1 MSGQG
6 FSSQATDRQTM
17 DVDIVCVGFGPAT
30 AGFLTTLSRQLVNPD
45 GTPAIESPSNPGL
58 PLQVMCYERAD
69 DVSFGVSGVVT
80 RARGIRASLPDLDP
94 SQIPMAVTVKQE
106 KVAYLLDPNHA
117 SRRSATM
124 NFGDGLIRSLGMAKD
139 HAVELPYIPP
149 FLHKE
154 GGLVMSLGQFL
165 QHIGTEL
172 MSSGAVQVWP
182 GMPVQE
188 ALIEGELVAGIRL
201 TDQGVDKDGNPEA
214 TFLPGMDVRAALTVV
229 GDGRWL
235 P

>member
-1 MSGQG
+1 MSG
-6 FSSQATDRQTM
+6 AEVDRQTM

-106 KVAYLLDPNHA
+106 KVATCWTRAMPA
-117 SRRSATM
+117 GAPPQCTSAT
-124 NFGDGLIRSLGMAKD
+124 
-139 HAVELPYIPP
+139 V
-149 FLHKE
+149 
-154 GGLVMSLGQFL
+154 
-165 QHIGTEL
+165 
-172 MSSGAVQVWP
+172 
-182 GMPVQE
+182 
-188 ALIEGELVAGIRL
+188 
-201 TDQGVDKDGNPEA
+201 
-214 TFLPGMDVRAALTVV
+214 
-229 GDGRWL
+229 
-235 P
+235 